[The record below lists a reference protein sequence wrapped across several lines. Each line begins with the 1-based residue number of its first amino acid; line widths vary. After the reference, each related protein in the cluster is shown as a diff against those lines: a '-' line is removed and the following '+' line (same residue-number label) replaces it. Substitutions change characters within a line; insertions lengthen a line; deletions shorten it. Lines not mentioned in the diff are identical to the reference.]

1 MQFMNIIIFV
11 FVYVS
16 ILFVEFVFVKKSI
29 VIILDKNLICQNIF
43 FFILNIN
50 DLLLYSYSEC

>member
-16 ILFVEFVFVKKSI
+16 ILFVEFVLKKSI

-43 FFILNIN
+43 NFYFK
-50 DLLLYSYSEC
+50 YE

>member
-16 ILFVEFVFVKKSI
+16 ILVVELVFVKKSI

-43 FFILNIN
+43 NFYFK
-50 DLLLYSYSEC
+50 YE